1 MSACAVGVLPPAA
14 AASLEPAGVGNPV
27 GVSVL
32 WRLWDLFPLFL
43 FVFVFLYLL
52 FSS

>member
-1 MSACAVGVLPPAA
+1 VSACAVGVLHAA
-14 AASLEPAGVGNPV
+14 AASLEPARVGNPV

-32 WRLWDLFPLFL
+32 WRLWDLFHL
-43 FVFVFLYLL
+43 FVFAFVFFYLL

>member
-1 MSACAVGVLPPAA
+1 VSTCAVSVLPAAA

-32 WRLWDLFPLFL
+32 WRLWDLFPLFV
-43 FVFVFLYLL
+43 FDFVFLFFFLI
-52 FSS
+52 